1 MKQYILS
8 LLAVLFVTT
17 AFSQSAPP
25 APGTGIYA
33 LLDTTYKV
41 GTQTEGVTKVRL
53 TLQNNTSTK
62 TTAVQFRVFYDK
74 NAFSAASAAL
84 VSASSS
90 LDIQFVDNPS
100 NGYITITL
108 VYTGSSSTYTL
119 PTGEVFEVTLTH
131 VTAGTFQN
139 LTAIDSVRWTG
150 ATSFPQYAAT
160 QAGADTNLTLHSYG
174 GAMVRPSLK
183 FHGRFVNVTG
193 TGAKN
198 IIVALEKKPKTG
210 STWTV
215 VDTSLTTVT
224 GAFAFDQF
232 VDTTYWNARI
242 TVKGDTLTTSTIV
255 STADAAKVNQ
265 YVLGTATPTGF
276 DYYAADVNGSNSI
289 TISDVYG
296 IFARLAGRFTAWPNS
311 VPDVKF
317 FTQTEYTTINGSS
330 TNYTSTIS
338 GTVNVSYDIIAGG
351 VDSVTYYV
359 LGYGD
364 ANGTGFHM
372 ARITPI
378 EIVNPANADKN
389 VIDQTVDYDF
399 PTTSIEVNVPK
410 LKVEEGNLVNIPVKL
425 ITNGTDISA
434 LQFGLKYND
443 TLLEFRG
450 VQGSEASSKWVSY
463 INPNNSQVD
472 WGGFDISKNEA
483 LLRDGDEVIT
493 LQFAA
498 LKPQDQWGVSPL
510 YTTLKF
516 AGDATYKDLKVTPTN
531 GIVQVLRISGGG
543 HILIKDNAMF
553 IYPNPTEDAINIG
566 FSVQKEGDI
575 ELGVFTLDGKKVI
588 EVITNQHT
596 PEGKYTYRA
605 NLGHLPAGIY
615 SVIMINN
622 AGTMS
627 AQNVVK
633 HQ

>member
-1 MKQYILS
+1 
-8 LLAVLFVTT
+8 
-17 AFSQSAPP
+17 
-25 APGTGIYA
+25 
-33 LLDTTYKV
+33 LDTTYKV

-74 NAFSAASAAL
+74 NAFNAATAAL

-100 NGYITITL
+100 NGFITITL

-131 VTAGTFQN
+131 VAAATFQN
-139 LTAIDSVRWTG
+139 LTAIDSIKWTG
-150 ATSFPQYAAT
+150 TTSFQQYAST
-160 QAGADTNLTLHSYG
+160 QAGADTNLTLYSYG

-183 FHGRFVNVTG
+183 FRGRFVNVTG

-198 IIVALEKKPKTG
+198 IIVALEKKPKAG

-215 VDTSLTTVT
+215 VDTSLTTAA
-224 GAFAFDQF
+224 GAFSFDQY

-296 IFARLAGRFTAWPNS
+296 VFARLAGRFTAWPNS

-317 FTQTEYTTINGSS
+317 FTQTEYSTINGSS

-364 ANGTGFHM
+364 ANGTGFNM
-372 ARITPI
+372 ARITPV
-378 EIVNPANADKN
+378 EIVNPADADKN
-389 VIDQTVDYDF
+389 IIDQTVDYDF
-399 PTTSIEVNVPK
+399 PTTSIEVSVPK

-425 ITNGTDISA
+425 NTNGIDISA

-450 VQGSEASSKWVSY
+450 VQGSEASSKWLSF
-463 INPNNSQVD
+463 INPSNSQVD

-483 LLRDGDEVIT
+483 LLRDGQEVLT

-498 LKPQDQWGVSPL
+498 LKPQDEWGSSPL

-516 AGDATYKDLKVTPTN
+516 AGDAAYKDLKVTPAN
-531 GIVQVLRISGGG
+531 GIVQVLRVSSGSY
-543 HILIKDNAMF
+543 ITVRDNTLL
-553 IYPNPTEDAINIG
+553 IYPNPTDDLINIG
-566 FSVQKEGDI
+566 FSVLKEGNV
-575 ELGVFTLDGKKVI
+575 ELGVHTLDGKKVI
-588 EVITNQHT
+588 EIITNQYT

-605 NLGHLPAGIY
+605 SLGQLPAGIY
-615 SVIMINN
+615 SVIMIND

>member
-1 MKQYILS
+1 MKKYILS
-8 LLAVLFVTT
+8 LLAVLLVTT

-74 NAFSAASAAL
+74 NAFSAATAAL
-84 VSASSS
+84 VNASSS

-100 NGYITITL
+100 NGFITITL
-108 VYTGSSSTYTL
+108 VYTGSSSTYSL

-131 VTAGTFQN
+131 VAATTFQN
-139 LTAIDSVRWTG
+139 LTAIDSVKWTG
-150 ATSFPQYAAT
+150 TTSFQQYAAT

-193 TGAKN
+193 SGAKN

-215 VDTSLTTVT
+215 VDTSLTTIA
-224 GAFAFDQF
+224 GAFSFDQF

-296 IFARLAGRFTAWPNS
+296 IFARLAGRFTAWPNT

-317 FTQTEYTTINGSS
+317 FTQAQYSTINGSS

-378 EIVNPANADKN
+378 EIVNPANANKN

-410 LKVEEGNLVNIPVKL
+410 LKVEEGNLVNIPVRL
-425 ITNGTDISA
+425 FTNGTDISA

-450 VQGSEASSKWVSY
+450 VKGSEASSKWVSY

-498 LKPQDQWGVSPL
+498 LKPQDEWGLSPL

-516 AGDATYKDLKVTPTN
+516 AGDAAYRDLKVTPTN

-543 HILIKDNAMF
+543 HILIKDNVML
-553 IYPNPTEDAINIG
+553 IYPNPTEDLINIG
-566 FSVQKEGDI
+566 FSVQKEGNI
-575 ELGVFTLDGKKVI
+575 QLGVYTLDGKKVI
-588 EVITNQHT
+588 EVITNEHT

-615 SVIMINN
+615 SVIMIND

>member
-1 MKQYILS
+1 MKKYILS
-8 LLAVLFVTT
+8 LLAVLLVTT

-74 NAFSAASAAL
+74 NAFNAATAAL

-100 NGYITITL
+100 NGFITITL
-108 VYTGSSSTYTL
+108 VYTGSSSTYSL

-131 VTAGTFQN
+131 VTSTTFQN
-139 LTAIDSVRWTG
+139 LTAIDSVKWTG
-150 ATSFPQYAAT
+150 TTSFQQYAAT
-160 QAGADTNLTLHSYG
+160 QAGADTSLTLYSYG

-215 VDTSLTTVT
+215 VDTSLTTVA
-224 GAFAFDQF
+224 GAFSFDQF

-242 TVKGDTLTTSTIV
+242 TVKGDTLTTNTIV
-255 STADAAKVNQ
+255 STSDAAKVNQ

-296 IFARLAGRFTAWPNS
+296 IFARLAGRFTAWPNT

-317 FTQTEYTTINGSS
+317 FTQAQYSTINGSS

-378 EIVNPANADKN
+378 EIVNPANANKN

-410 LKVEEGNLVNIPVKL
+410 LKVEEGNLVNIPVRL
-425 ITNGTDISA
+425 FTNGTDISA

-450 VQGSEASSKWVSY
+450 VKGSEASSKWVSY

-498 LKPQDQWGVSPL
+498 LKPQDEWGLSPL

-516 AGDATYKDLKVTPTN
+516 AGDAAYRDLKVTPTN

-543 HILIKDNAMF
+543 HILIKDNVML
-553 IYPNPTEDAINIG
+553 IYPNPTDDLINIG
-566 FSVQKEGDI
+566 FSVQKEGNI
-575 ELGVFTLDGKKVI
+575 QLGVYTLDGKKVI
-588 EVITNQHT
+588 EVITNEYT

-615 SVIMINN
+615 SVIMIND

>member
-1 MKQYILS
+1 MKKYILS
-8 LLAVLFVTT
+8 LLAVLLVTT

-74 NAFSAASAAL
+74 NAFNAATAAL

-100 NGYITITL
+100 NGYITATL

-131 VTAGTFQN
+131 VAAATFQN

-150 ATSFPQYAAT
+150 TTSFPSYAAT

-198 IIVALEKKPKTG
+198 IIVALEKKPKSG

-215 VDTSLTTVT
+215 VDTSLTTVA

-242 TVKGDTLTTSTIV
+242 TVKGDTLTTNTIV

-289 TISDVYG
+289 TVSDVYS

-311 VPDVKF
+311 VTDVKF
-317 FTQTEYTTINGSS
+317 FTQTQYSTINGSS

-338 GTVNVSYDIIAGG
+338 GTTNVSYDIIAGG

-364 ANGTGFHM
+364 ANKTGFHM

-378 EIVNPANADKN
+378 QIVNPANANKN

-410 LKVEEGNLVNIPVKL
+410 LKVEEGNLVNIPVRL
-425 ITNGTDISA
+425 YTNGTDISA

-450 VQGSEASSKWVSY
+450 VKGSEASSKWVSY

-483 LLRDGDEVIT
+483 LLHDGDEVII

-498 LKPQDQWGVSPL
+498 LKPQDEWGLSPL

-516 AGDATYKDLKVTPTN
+516 AGDAAYRDLKVTPTN

-543 HILIKDNAMF
+543 HILIKDNAML
-553 IYPNPTEDAINIG
+553 IYPNPTDNLINIG
-566 FSVQKEGDI
+566 FSVQKEGNI
-575 ELGVFTLDGKKVI
+575 QLGVYTLDGKKVI
-588 EVITNQHT
+588 EVITNEYT

-615 SVIMINN
+615 SVIMIND

>member
-1 MKQYILS
+1 MKKYILS

-53 TLQNNTSTK
+53 TLQNNTTTK

-84 VSASSS
+84 VSTSSS

-100 NGYITITL
+100 NGYITVTL

-131 VTAGTFQN
+131 VAATTFQN
-139 LTAIDSVRWTG
+139 LTAIDSVKWTG
-150 ATSFPQYAAT
+150 ATSFPQYAST
-160 QAGADTNLTLHSYG
+160 QAGADTGLTLYSYG

-215 VDTSLTTVT
+215 VDTSLTSAA

-242 TVKGDTLTTSTIV
+242 TVKGDTLTTNTIV

-317 FTQTEYTTINGSS
+317 FTQADYSTINGSS

-338 GTVNVSYDIIAGG
+338 GTPNVSYDIIAGG

-425 ITNGTDISA
+425 FTNGTDISA

-498 LKPQDQWGVSPL
+498 LKPQDQWGLSPL

-516 AGDATYKDLKVTPTN
+516 AGDASYKDLKVTPTN
-531 GIVQVLRISGGG
+531 GIVQVLRVSNGG
-543 HILIKDNAMF
+543 HVIIKENSMF
-553 IYPNPTEDAINIG
+553 IYPNPTDDLINIG
-566 FSVQKEGDI
+566 FSVQKEGNVQ
-575 ELGVFTLDGKKVI
+575 LGVFTLDGKKVI

-596 PEGKYTYRA
+596 PEGKYTYRT

-615 SVIMINN
+615 SILLIND
-622 AGTMS
+622 AGTVS

>member
-1 MKQYILS
+1 
-8 LLAVLFVTT
+8 
-17 AFSQSAPP
+17 
-25 APGTGIYA
+25 
-33 LLDTTYKV
+33 
-41 GTQTEGVTKVRL
+41 
-53 TLQNNTSTK
+53 
-62 TTAVQFRVFYDK
+62 
-74 NAFSAASAAL
+74 
-84 VSASSS
+84 
-90 LDIQFVDNPS
+90 
-100 NGYITITL
+100 
-108 VYTGSSSTYTL
+108 
-119 PTGEVFEVTLTH
+119 
-131 VTAGTFQN
+131 
-139 LTAIDSVRWTG
+139 
-150 ATSFPQYAAT
+150 
-160 QAGADTNLTLHSYG
+160 
-174 GAMVRPSLK
+174 
-183 FHGRFVNVTG
+183 
-193 TGAKN
+193 
-198 IIVALEKKPKTG
+198 
-210 STWTV
+210 
-215 VDTSLTTVT
+215 
-224 GAFAFDQF
+224 

-296 IFARLAGRFTAWPNS
+296 IFARLAGRFTAWPNT

-317 FTQTEYTTINGSS
+317 FTQAQYSTINGSS

-378 EIVNPANADKN
+378 EIVNPANANKN

-410 LKVEEGNLVNIPVKL
+410 LKVEEGNLVNIPVRL
-425 ITNGTDISA
+425 FTNGTDISA

-450 VQGSEASSKWVSY
+450 VKGSEASSKWVSY

-498 LKPQDQWGVSPL
+498 LKPQDEWGLSPL

-516 AGDATYKDLKVTPTN
+516 AGDAAYRDLKVTPTN

-543 HILIKDNAMF
+543 HILIKDNVML
-553 IYPNPTEDAINIG
+553 IYPNPTDDLINIG
-566 FSVQKEGDI
+566 FSVQKEGNI
-575 ELGVFTLDGKKVI
+575 QLGVYTLDGKKVI
-588 EVITNQHT
+588 EVITNEHT

-615 SVIMINN
+615 SVIMIND